1 MPVMLKAQA
10 MQIFPVIWRGVH
22 AIPLLKPKKPA
33 ADVKSFRSIALMDV
47 PSKAVARACRPA
59 LASAFESITGEAT
72 GGSRKGIP
80 LERPSMA
87 VQSHLRL
94 LKHGNHSGRV
104 LFLDGTSAFYAVDRS
119 LLFAATSAEQ
129 QARLSALAV
138 EPQVAAHFCE
148 AAGIM
153 GAYARAQVSPDL
165 IAFLRASFRD
175 TWFSTCPSSTEA
187 YHTTKG
193 TLPGA
198 PLADLNFQFAAQAA
212 LAALQTHLQA
222 LGIQATVALRD
233 GGEAP
238 AHPATWLDDVA
249 LLVKC
254 REASELTA
262 CMAQAT
268 ALAVQY
274 FRILGIQTNFQ
285 PGKSECIL
293 VFHGRG
299 SDTARRA
306 ALLGGNTSTPVI
318 QVPLPV
324 EPGVSVRCVAQYT
337 HLGTIRTTDASMLP
351 ELAARA
357 RHAREIFQPV
367 RARLLRNQHL
377 SLAEGQGFLVS
388 LVLARFLHN
397 AGTWDLP
404 CQGHYQAFAK
414 PYMGFLRGSVR
425 ALHGVPCRRLLHDQ
439 VCALTNCLS
448 PSEALACARVRLFA
462 SFSLRPDPFVC
473 AALDATET
481 WLRQAWDD
489 LRMICSA
496 LPASSRFVR
505 VFGPLLAA
513 RTDQYTFPV
522 WPLSSADTKAML
534 RAYRKHVLQAR
545 QALCAPALHKARA
558 HEAAALEGVV
568 YLRLPAPAAVK
579 ATTVVCP
586 TCRSSFK
593 GQAAL
598 ASHCSK
604 VHGQPAPSAAAVGL
618 LVRYV

>member
-1 MPVMLKAQA
+1 MRSLAGLIKDSTRRDEASFAREHLQTARREGPEAMATAIRSVLRHGRRFKTPRPAITLHVQGETVTSEADVMRAFGQSFAEAEQATCCDFSDLVAPSAPVLPASLVIRDTPTLVALAGAFSALKIGKAPGLTALPAELFKAAPLEAAVQYMPVMLKAQA

-72 GGSRKGIP
+72 GGSHKGIP

-94 LKHGNHSGRV
+94 LKHGNHSGGV

-119 LLFAATSAEQ
+119 LLFAATPAEQ
-129 QARLSALAV
+129 QVRLSALAV
-138 EPQVAAHFCE
+138 EPPVAAYFCE
-148 AAGIM
+148 AAGVM

-254 REASELTA
+254 REASKLTA

-367 RARLLRNQHL
+367 RARLLQNQHL
-377 SLAEGQGFLVS
+377 SLAERQGFLVS
-388 LVLARFLHN
+388 LVLARFFAQCRHVGPALSRP
-397 AGTWDLP
+397 LP
-404 CQGHYQAFAK
+404 GFCQAVYGLSARQRSCTA
-414 PYMGFLRGSVR
+414 R
-425 ALHGVPCRRLLHDQ
+425 
-439 VCALTNCLS
+439 CALPT
-448 PSEALACARVRLFA
+448 ALA
-462 SFSLRPDPFVC
+462 
-473 AALDATET
+473 
-481 WLRQAWDD
+481 
-489 LRMICSA
+489 
-496 LPASSRFVR
+496 
-505 VFGPLLAA
+505 
-513 RTDQYTFPV
+513 
-522 WPLSSADTKAML
+522 
-534 RAYRKHVLQAR
+534 
-545 QALCAPALHKARA
+545 
-558 HEAAALEGVV
+558 
-568 YLRLPAPAAVK
+568 
-579 ATTVVCP
+579 
-586 TCRSSFK
+586 
-593 GQAAL
+593 
-598 ASHCSK
+598 
-604 VHGQPAPSAAAVGL
+604 
-618 LVRYV
+618 